1 TSEVRA
7 ITTLEF
13 EFLDSGQTV
22 APTDQVVMRGRVTN
36 TGDTPLLNAL
46 ASGGVNLFIH
56 APAIFS
62 NYVETPGGFGFG
74 PIGLFPLDPGESVD
88 FTVAT
93 WSPWPIGGSAGDPVP
108 LGDYEFPASA
118 FIHITYTEFIPFIP
132 YSVD

>member
-1 TSEVRA
+1 
-7 ITTLEF
+7 
-13 EFLDSGQTV
+13 
-22 APTDQVVMRGRVTN
+22 
-36 TGDTPLLNAL
+36 
-46 ASGGVNLFIH
+46 
-56 APAIFS
+56 IFS

-108 LGDYEFPASA
+108 LGAYEFPASA

-132 YSVD
+132 YSVDFSNAGSFVWHVTDGDEVIPEPMTAGLALISVGALSMVIRRRRDRHIT